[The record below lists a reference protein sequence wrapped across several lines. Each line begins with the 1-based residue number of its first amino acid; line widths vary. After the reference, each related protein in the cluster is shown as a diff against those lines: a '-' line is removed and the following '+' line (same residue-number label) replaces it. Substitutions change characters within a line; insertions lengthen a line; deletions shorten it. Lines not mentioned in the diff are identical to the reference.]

1 MGEQSVEP
9 EALDLAF
16 SAVDGSPRVMLRAL
30 ESVREFGPIN
40 MSNVRSALRLDF
52 DELLVA
58 YVKQANRAADRLAPY

>member
-1 MGEQSVEP
+1 
-9 EALDLAF
+9 
-16 SAVDGSPRVMLRAL
+16 MLRAL